1 MVRDNSEA
9 KEVAEDHS
17 KAELRFLVRDFS
29 KAEEV
34 AKVHCK
40 VDVMGI
46 DNSKVEE
53 VEELEKDHSTAKS

>member
-17 KAELRFLVRDFS
+17 KAELRVLVRDFS

-34 AKVHCK
+34 E
-40 VDVMGI
+40 
-46 DNSKVEE
+46 N
-53 VEELEKDHSTAKS
+53 DHSTAKS

>member
-17 KAELRFLVRDFS
+17 KAELRVLVRDFS

-34 AKVHCK
+34 
-40 VDVMGI
+40 
-46 DNSKVEE
+46 
-53 VEELEKDHSTAKS
+53 EKDHSTAKS